1 MAGRPD
7 ICKFEFAALITRK
20 TRMQQAL
27 CMGIFD
33 IGTSNRKNGLRWVK
47 QIVPSKSRLIEVE
60 RLDRYGFMLSSA
72 N

>member
-1 MAGRPD
+1 
-7 ICKFEFAALITRK
+7 
-20 TRMQQAL
+20 MQQAL